1 MQKAALTKG
10 TFVVGLVIAI
20 LVSSAISAGISTQFT
35 MGTQGLKG
43 DMGDTGPQGLQGSQ
57 GETGPRGA
65 AGDTGETGTQG
76 ATGATGPSGPPG
88 PQGAAGATGVAG
100 PTGASGA
107 TGPQGP
113 QGAMGPQGLQGPP
126 GPYLPDY
133 DSGWVDITD
142 KAGQYFNMTHNLNS
156 AEITVYITGKTTAS
170 GGAHQRYLGLTGDL
184 AVERE
189 LGLAWTNSTSNTVTL
204 YRGANDLYWNYV
216 RVRVWRI
223 N

>member
-1 MQKAALTKG
+1 MQKPALTKG

-43 DMGDTGPQGLQGSQ
+43 DMGDTGPQG
-57 GETGPRGA
+57 
-65 AGDTGETGTQG
+65 
-76 ATGATGPSGPPG
+76 
-88 PQGAAGATGVAG
+88 
-100 PTGASGA
+100 
-107 TGPQGP
+107 P

-142 KAGQYFNMTHNLNS
+142 KSGQYFNVTHNLNS

-204 YRGANDLYWNYV
+204 YRGANDVYWNYV
-216 RVRVWRI
+216 RVRVWI
-223 N
+223 ID